1 VIPVGHFERLNMDNA
16 RRDALKGMLGGS
28 AALVALAAGA
38 GGVLAQEAK
47 AAAPGGGSDFGRHEV
62 AALPFDAGKL
72 RGLSQQMISNHHGKN
87 YAGAV
92 KNLNKTEEDLAKIGR
107 DSAPY
112 LVAGLRRAELTYT
125 NSVIYHEHYFANLGG
140 DGKMSGRIEKL
151 VGDLW
156 GSKGKWEESF
166 VTTGLSLGGGSGWT
180 VLAYN
185 FHTGE
190 LRNYWS
196 DNHTT
201 ALAYG
206 KPLLV
211 LDMFEH
217 AYQLD
222 YGPNHTKY
230 VEAFFENINWDEVN
244 KRLEK
249 AEAIA
254 KLLKA

>member
-1 VIPVGHFERLNMDNA
+1 MDNT

-28 AALVALAAGA
+28 AALVAMAAAG
-38 GGVLAQEAK
+38 GNVLAQEEK
-47 AAAPGGGSDFGRHEV
+47 PAAPAGGSEAGRHEV
-62 AALPFDAGKL
+62 MPLPFDAAKL
-72 RGLSQQMISNHHGKN
+72 RGISQQMISNHHGKN

-92 KNLNKTEEDLAKIGR
+92 KNLNKAEADLAALGK
-107 DSAPY
+107 DASPY
-112 LVAGLRRAELTYT
+112 LVAGLRRAELTFT
-125 NSVIYHEHYFANLGG
+125 NSVIYHEHYFNNLGG
-140 DGKMSGRIEKL
+140 DGKMTGRVEKL
-151 VGDLW
+151 VSELW

-166 VTTGLSLGGGSGWT
+166 INTGLSLGGGSGWT
-180 VLAYN
+180 ALAYN

-222 YGPNHTKY
+222 YGPNHAKY
-230 VEAFFENINWDEVN
+230 VEAFFENINWEEVN

>member
-1 VIPVGHFERLNMDNA
+1 MDNA
-16 RRDALKGMLGGS
+16 RRDAIKGMVYGT
-28 AALVALAAGA
+28 AAAVVMAAGS
-38 GGVLAQEAK
+38 GSVLAQDSK
-47 AAAPGGGSDFGRHEV
+47 PMSPGGGADFGRHEV
-62 AALPFDAGKL
+62 VPLPFDAGKL
-72 RGLSQQMISNHHGKN
+72 KGFSQQMISNHHGRN

-92 KNLNKTEEDLAKIGR
+92 KNLNKTEEDLAKVNR
-107 DSAPY
+107 DTPAYIVS
-112 LVAGLRRAELTYT
+112 GLRRAELQFT
-125 NSVIYHEHYFANLGG
+125 NSIIYHEHYFANLGG

-156 GSKGKWEESF
+156 GSKSKWEESF
-166 VTTGLSLGGGSGWT
+166 VATGASLGGGSGWT

-211 LDMFEH
+211 MDMFEH

-222 YGPNHTKY
+222 FGPNHAKY
-230 VEAFFENINWDEVN
+230 IDVFFENIKWDEVN
-244 KRLEK
+244 RRLEQ
-249 AEAIA
+249 AEGMA
-254 KLLKA
+254 KLLKG